1 MKKEFVLPILVL
13 TLICL
18 FISAALAI
26 TNNFTGP
33 VIAKAAADRA
43 EAARSEVIPEADSF
57 ELLQVEG
64 LPQTVREVYKTT
76 NNAGYVFMLT
86 VSGYGGDI
94 NIICGIAPDGTIIS
108 TKTLAHTETKGM
120 GSKITEEPFA
130 GQFPGKDASLEGVDA
145 ISGATISSRAYIN
158 AVKDAVAAYE
168 IVKGVQ

>member
-108 TKTLAHTETKGM
+108 AKTLAHTETKGM

-158 AVKDAVAAYE
+158 AVKDAFAAYE